1 MNSRILGRAFRCS
14 ECAVRIPGRGIS
26 IQQRTFSSSS
36 IRQKHGAVPA
46 FTEVSSPELQD
57 LLTKLRERLFLP
69 AHLSK
74 GQQDLIF
81 KPKYEKSLEVEPV
94 TAIIAGEEFRL
105 KHINI
110 VKDVPGTTKSLRRA
124 LKLMKEK
131 RDWDNLPNLLRG
143 LRTVGFRFGRIRPET
158 LVRKAGS
165 AGRQDVILECLRRAD
180 ETGLTLTDPL
190 FVVQVFFWIQQ
201 KAMASNWDAEET
213 KKALHWAEMVKEM
226 MEDPKH
232 HAPEGSKSVAQL
244 HEVNGI
250 LLELA
255 AVRAVKQQ
263 GGKDGEGKVEKYAL
277 ELLASP
283 RDFEPREEASSGQ
296 NYWLSTNT
304 PGLHGMKLAQTV
316 LGPTSELSI
325 GLKGMCEALE
335 PLLSAS
341 RDELFEHSKLHSKE
355 DQYSGVRIFDE
366 LLGPNAS
373 YERGMYV
380 GAA

>member
-1 MNSRILGRAFRCS
+1 MNSRILGRGLCCS
-14 ECAVRIPGRGIS
+14 DCAVRIAGRGIS

-69 AHLSK
+69 AHLAK
-74 GQQDLIF
+74 QQRDLIF
-81 KPKYEKSLEVEPV
+81 KPKHEKSLNVEPV

-105 KHINI
+105 KHISMT
-110 VKDVPGTTKSLRRA
+110 KDVPARMKSLQRA
-124 LKLMKEK
+124 TKLMKEK

-143 LRTVGFRFGRIRPET
+143 LKTVGFRLGQFPPEA
-158 LVRKAGS
+158 LVRRAGS
-165 AGRQDVILECLRRAD
+165 AGRQDVVLECLRRAD
-180 ETGLTLTDPL
+180 ETGLTLTDPSV
-190 FVVQVFFWIQQ
+190 VVQVFFWIQQ
-201 KAMASNWDAEET
+201 KAMASLWDAEET

-232 HAPEGSKSVAQL
+232 QAPESRRSVAEP
-244 HEVNGI
+244 HEINGI

-255 AVRAVKQQ
+255 AVRAVKHQ
-263 GGKDGEGKVEKYAL
+263 GGKDGEGKVKKYAL

-283 RDFEPREEASSGQ
+283 RDFESPTAASKGQ

-304 PGLHGMKLAQTV
+304 PGVHGMKLAQTV

-325 GLKGMCEALE
+325 RLKGRCEKLE
-335 PLLSAS
+335 PLLSAT
-341 RDELFEHSKLHSKE
+341 RDELFEHSKLHGKE
-355 DQYSGVRIFDE
+355 DKLSGMRIFEE

-373 YERGMYV
+373 
-380 GAA
+380 